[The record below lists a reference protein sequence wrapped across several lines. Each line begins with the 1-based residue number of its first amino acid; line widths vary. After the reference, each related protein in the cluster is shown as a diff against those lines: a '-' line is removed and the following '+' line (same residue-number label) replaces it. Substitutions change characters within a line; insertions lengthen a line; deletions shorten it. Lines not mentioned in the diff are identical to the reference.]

1 MSRGTRPTSLPVDG
15 LPIDGLLEAIAAALR
30 PAGSTLVLQAPP
42 GAGKT
47 SRVPLALLGCLEGRI
62 WMLEPRR
69 LAAKAA
75 AERLASALGEA
86 VGGQAGY
93 SVRLE
98 SRASATTRIEVLTA
112 GLFLRRLQADPS
124 LEGVDCLLFDEFH
137 ERSAEADLALALVR
151 QARQLLRPD
160 LRLGLMS
167 ATLAAAELAEQLPG
181 AQLLRSEGRQFPVTI
196 AHQPPRSQER
206 LEQQLIRA
214 LEGHWL
220 DHHGPGE
227 TALVFLPGQ
236 REIRACLQAVM
247 AAPWQQQLECI
258 PLHGDLPLA
267 AQSRAIAPA
276 RGDGA
281 KLVLA
286 TSIAESSL
294 TIEGVTLVIDSGL
307 SRRSRFDPGTGMDG
321 LVTVLASQ
329 ASAEQRA
336 GRAGR
341 LGPGRCLRLWSQ
353 AEQQRRPAF
362 DPPAIRER
370 DPLPMALQLAQ
381 WGDPLGQGL
390 DWLEAPPPQ
399 ALAEARR
406 LLEQLGALDAEGRL
420 SAHGQRLSE
429 LGLHPRL
436 GHLLLAAAERDQ
448 LPLGSALAVLL
459 SERDPLDRREAGC
472 DLLRRL
478 DWLLLQGRDPR
489 RQRLRQQQ
497 RQLQRQLQRPLERPL
512 ERQLPEPAGAG
523 GPRPTASN
531 GNGQD
536 GHAALL
542 VALAFPERVALA
554 RPGGQG
560 RFLTRQGRGAVL
572 PPGDP
577 LAGCEAL
584 AIARAD
590 GAGKDAQIQLAV
602 PLGRSGLRELAA
614 EQGGRWRRLVR
625 WDGASGQVRRELQYC
640 LDALVLE
647 QRPWGS
653 ADQEPRPQLAGL
665 ELDAELDGEADRLA
679 VRTALLEGL
688 ASAGLQTLPWTHA
701 ARQLQQRLQLA
712 HAHLG
717 APWPDRRDTV
727 LAADLESWL
736 GPQLDGCTS
745 LAELQQLDLVP
756 LLWGDAPWALR
767 QELEQLL
774 PMGLPVPS
782 GRLVA
787 LDYGDGTPVLAV
799 KLQELFGLRQ
809 TPRLLGGRIAVTLH
823 LLTPAGRP
831 AAITQDLA
839 SFWESGYREV
849 RRELRGRYPKHPWP
863 DDPWAAQPTALT
875 NARLQRSQ
883 PGPARPGR

>member
-1 MSRGTRPTSLPVDG
+1 MSRGSRPGS
-15 LPIDGLLEAIAAALR
+15 LPIDGLLEAIVAALR

-47 SRVPLALLGCLEGRI
+47 SRVPLALLEALEGRI

-75 AERLASALGEA
+75 AERLACALGEP
-86 VGGQAGY
+86 VGGRVGY

-98 SRASATTRIEVLTA
+98 SRTSAATRLEVLTA

-124 LEGVDCLLFDEFH
+124 LEGVDGLLFDEFH

-167 ATLAAAELAEQLPG
+167 ATLAAAELAERLPG
-181 AQLLRSEGRQFPVTI
+181 AQLLRSEGRQFPVAI
-196 AHQPPRSQER
+196 DHQPPRGQER

-220 DHHGPGE
+220 DRHGPGE

-236 REIRACLQAVM
+236 REIRACLQAVA
-247 AAPWQQQLECI
+247 AAPWHQELDCVA
-258 PLHGDLPLA
+258 LHGDLPLA

-276 RGDGA
+276 HGRNT

-307 SRRSRFDPGTGMDG
+307 SRRSRFDPSTGMDG
-321 LVTVLASQ
+321 LITLPASQ

-341 LGPGRCLRLWSQ
+341 LGPGRCLRLWSP

-362 DPPAIRER
+362 DPPAILEV
-370 DPLPMALQLAQ
+370 DPLPLALQLAQ

-390 DWLEAPPPQ
+390 DWLEAPPQ
-399 ALAEARR
+399 QGLAEARKV
-406 LLEQLGALDAEGRL
+406 LEQLGALEAGGQLSPHGR
-420 SAHGQRLSE
+420 RLAE

-436 GHLLLAAAERDQ
+436 GHLLVSAAKRDQ
-448 LPLGSALAVLL
+448 LALGSALAVLL
-459 SERDPLDRREAGC
+459 SERDPLDSREAGC

-478 DWLLLQGRDPR
+478 DWLQQGGRDPQ
-489 RQRLRQQQ
+489 RQRL
-497 RQLQRQLQRPLERPL
+497 RQLQRQL
-512 ERQLPEPAGAG
+512 ERQLSSSEDRRGGGAAG
-523 GPRPTASN
+523 TASPAEQAHPTSAAP
-531 GNGQD
+531 QD
-536 GHAALL
+536 RQAALL
-542 VALAFPERVALA
+542 VALAFPERLALA
-554 RPGGQG
+554 RSGGQG

-577 LAGCEAL
+577 LAGSEAL

-590 GAGKDAQIQLAV
+590 GAGRDARIQLAV
-602 PLGRSGLRELAA
+602 AMDRSGVRELA
-614 EQGGRWRRLVR
+614 EGQGGRWRRLAR
-625 WDGASGQVRRELQYC
+625 WDGASRQVRRELQYC
-640 LDALVLE
+640 LGALVLE
-647 QRPWGS
+647 QRPWGT
-653 ADQEPRPQLAGL
+653 AATGL
-665 ELDAELDGEADRLA
+665 EADEEADRLA
-679 VRTALLEGL
+679 VRAALLEGL
-688 ASAGLQTLPWTHA
+688 ASLGLEALPWSRP
-701 ARQLQQRLQLA
+701 ARQLQQRLHLA
-712 HAHLG
+712 HTHLG
-717 APWPDRRDTV
+717 TPWPDRRDSV
-727 LAADLESWL
+727 LAADLEGWL
-736 GPQLDGCTS
+736 GPHLDGCTS
-745 LAELQQLDLVP
+745 LEELQQLDLAD
-756 LLWGDAPWALR
+756 LLWGDMPWARR
-767 QELEQLL
+767 QELERLL
-774 PMGLPVPS
+774 PTSLPVPS

-787 LDYGDGTPVLAV
+787 LDYGSGTPVLAV

-809 TPRLLGGRIAVTLH
+809 TPRLLEGRIAVTLH

-839 SFWESGYREV
+839 GFWESGYREV

-875 NARLQRSQ
+875 KARLSSSR
-883 PGPARPGR
+883 PGSERPAR